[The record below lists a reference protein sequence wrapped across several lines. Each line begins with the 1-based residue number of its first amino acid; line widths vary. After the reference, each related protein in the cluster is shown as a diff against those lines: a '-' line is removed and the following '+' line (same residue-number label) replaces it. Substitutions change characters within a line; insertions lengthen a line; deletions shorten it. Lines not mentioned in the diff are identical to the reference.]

1 MSNSAFKTLFTDMVH
16 HSGDFSK
23 LSRDIK
29 NQMLK
34 VFVKETQPY
43 FLVSDSFFF
52 VPAYFTRSALD
63 EFEKKFPN
71 VKVQDLQEKVILINN
86 WSLELKKVD
95 SNAVFTSYAGLEV
108 RLVVHSFKPQLSEKL
123 HPTRWPTNLYRDDEF
138 KTTIQALRHQAV
150 VEAAGKIASQ
160 DPALVGK
167 GDVSANIVSS
177 KGDDWNFKEGS
188 TPVVT
193 LGTGKKPAAAS
204 GAAKVKGV
212 AAKRA
217 VKAASKM
224 SEDKKKKMPAT
235 ARTVE
240 KVMKFTPGKK
250 QVTKGKQSTSGKKP
264 AASPGGKK
272 SAVGT
277 TDQMTMQTLKK
288 FIQYQKGGRKA
299 ATVLGKK
306 PANGKK
312 SATK

>member
-1 MSNSAFKTLFTDMVH
+1 MSTSAFKTLFTDMVQS
-16 HSGDFSK
+16 SGDFSK
-23 LSRDIK
+23 LSKDIK

-150 VEAAGKIASQ
+150 VEAASKIAAQ

-177 KGDDWNFKEGS
+177 KGDDWNFKEGN
-188 TPVVT
+188 TTVVT
-193 LGTGKKPAAAS
+193 LGTGKKPVAAS
-204 GAAKVKGV
+204 GAAKVKGAV
-212 AAKRA
+212 AKRA

-235 ARTVE
+235 ARTIE
-240 KVMKFTPGKK
+240 KVMKFTP
-250 QVTKGKQSTSGKKP
+250 
-264 AASPGGKK
+264 
-272 SAVGT
+272 
-277 TDQMTMQTLKK
+277 
-288 FIQYQKGGRKA
+288 
-299 ATVLGKK
+299 
-306 PANGKK
+306 
-312 SATK
+312 